1 MLDLIWSIWWMGH
14 VQDWINAWF
23 ITTKT
28 TSNFVCVFE
37 KKKIVN
43 FLSFLCRTSNNEGEP
58 WTRFFFFLFFKCG
71 GPETRPMLF
80 LINVLLYWI
89 SYFDYSTISYELICT
104 KVIIC
109 YFFNSNYYKF
119 FKKIVFKI

>member
-37 KKKIVN
+37 KKKLWISCPFYVEHLTTKVN
-43 FLSFLCRTSNNEGEP
+43 LEHA
-58 WTRFFFFLFFKCG
+58 FFFFLFFKWG

-89 SYFDYSTISYELICT
+89 FYFDYSTISYELICT